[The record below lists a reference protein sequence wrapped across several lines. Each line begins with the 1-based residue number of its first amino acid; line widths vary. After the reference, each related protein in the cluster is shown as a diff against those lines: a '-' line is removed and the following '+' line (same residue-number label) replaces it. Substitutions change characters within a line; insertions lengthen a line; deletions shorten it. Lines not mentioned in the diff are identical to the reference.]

1 LNLEHAPGWPG
12 RWGGVIWSGA
22 SVLVMA
28 EDEALQFA
36 ERLLALL
43 DATRY
48 AATYKL
54 ATLLALIDAA
64 AERTAPDGAAPA
76 TLSAK
81 DVGRRVIELY
91 WPQTIPYGTSAHGG
105 PGSCC
110 RLRKTTFPR
119 SWRHGGLPGACRRVR
134 ASKTRA
140 PQILKAG
147 SFLRLICSRS

>member
-1 LNLEHAPGWPG
+1 
-12 RWGGVIWSGA
+12 
-22 SVLVMA
+22 MA

-36 ERLLALL
+36 QRLLALL

-48 AATYKL
+48 SATYKL

-91 WPQTIPYGTSAHGG
+91 WPQTIPYGAAAGG
-105 PGSCC
+105 EPRVLSQA
-110 RLRKTTFPR
+110 RKTTFPP
-119 SWRHGGLPGACRRVR
+119 SWRHGGLPAACRRAP
-134 ASKTRA
+134 ASKTRET
-140 PQILKAG
+140 QILKAG
-147 SFLRLICSRS
+147 SILRLICSRS